1 MPATDSTDDDTRL
14 LGAYLNGIASGAASV
29 LIATDHDRGTAV
41 AAGRH
46 MAARLAEDPLARH
59 EILAALRR
67 DPSHPCTC
75 ADPTT
80 HTRTITVAPP
90 VDG

>member
-1 MPATDSTDDDTRL
+1 MPTTDSAEDDTRL
-14 LGAYLNGIASGAASV
+14 LGAYLNGIASGAASA
-29 LIATDHDRGTAV
+29 LIATNHDKGTAV

-67 DPSHPCTC
+67 DPGHPCTC
-75 ADPTT
+75 ADPAT
-80 HTRTITVAPP
+80 HTRSITVAPP
-90 VDG
+90 RD